1 MKSMDSPQV
10 GGLNLKHS
18 KTLVFAGCWFS
29 MILHFQCRPT
39 TQTSKRSCSAF
50 ITASIW
56 NATCPCACCFC
67 NARWPRV
74 PNARWQCGTF
84 HCAHAGLTASP
95 DVIPRDEHTE
105 HATSCSLFDNPRQCH
120 STGSFQSTQLCAIR
134 SHTSCIILTNA
145 DAGTSP
151 VCAATRTLQKQQFP
165 TINTTGSASAGFD
178 RCNETWRIRSWSL
191 DDSKD
196 NYGGWGETCRDFL
209 ALTNNYNKSFNWC
222 CIGVHFLVI
231 LMTDLSYILQSSLNI
246 LPISTVPLV
255 VHGFFPFAFHGFSC
269 FNHLDDRTLEL
280 HLKAWYSKGTE
291 VHWFC
296 LHGAL

>member
-1 MKSMDSPQV
+1 MQEQRMKSMDSPQV

-18 KTLVFAGCWFS
+18 KTLVFAGCRFS

-105 HATSCSLFDNPRQCH
+105 HATSCSRFDNPRQCH

-178 RCNETWRIRSWSL
+178 RCNET
-191 DDSKD
+191 
-196 NYGGWGETCRDFL
+196 
-209 ALTNNYNKSFNWC
+209 
-222 CIGVHFLVI
+222 
-231 LMTDLSYILQSSLNI
+231 
-246 LPISTVPLV
+246 
-255 VHGFFPFAFHGFSC
+255 
-269 FNHLDDRTLEL
+269 
-280 HLKAWYSKGTE
+280 
-291 VHWFC
+291 
-296 LHGAL
+296 